1 MIFSNSRVEPVLTDG
16 NGLDSHIARHRDTAS
31 RIGVARCCRSRTIG
45 GIIDG
50 GILGGCSDGH
60 HIACLT
66 ERRSCNGHIG
76 CNKRIRRRI
85 RCIETILH
93 GIGRDGAVAS
103 HGQWRVVRLLA
114 RPTIRQVVADG
125 STLRRRTQGNTI
137 TILGKRN
144 IGNLEPV
151 NLEGRHL

>member
-1 MIFSNSRVEPVLTDG
+1 MIFCHGRVEPVVTDG

-60 HIACLT
+60 HITRLV

-76 CNKRIRRRI
+76 CDKRIRRRI
-85 RCIETILH
+85 GCIETILH

-114 RPTIRQVVADG
+114 RPTIRQVVTDG
-125 STLRRRTQGNTI
+125 STLRRGAQGYTI
-137 TILGKRN
+137 AVLGKRD
-144 IGNLEPV
+144 IGYLEPV